1 MPLLEHDTTELTLAE
16 SKKALS
22 EALRNFQNQ
31 TEEIQANEKRL
42 AEALKDEQDLLGASM
57 DETEQ
62 VGKLSQTAARQRL
75 LSSKI
80 EKARGQ
86 LESSESEL
94 RQRVEETHRSFCQA
108 LSALLDARKTK
119 HLDRLKEMVEPA
131 QWVWAEAHATAF
143 IWHTPDLQLL
153 DSLGGKTAMLVRSGT
168 PRKAAENLLDDIA
181 KLEAEKAAER

>member
-42 AEALKDEQDLLGASM
+42 AESQKDEQDLLAAEM

-62 VGKLSQTAARQRL
+62 VGKIGQTAARQRL

-108 LSALLDARKTK
+108 LSGLLKARQTK
-119 HLDRLKEMVEPA
+119 HLDRLKEMVAEE
-131 QWVWAEAHATAF
+131 QWVWCERAASEF
-143 IWHTPDLQLL
+143 IQHTPDLLLL

-168 PRKAAENLLDDIA
+168 PRKAAEYLLEDLE
-181 KLEAEKAAER
+181 KLEAVATGR